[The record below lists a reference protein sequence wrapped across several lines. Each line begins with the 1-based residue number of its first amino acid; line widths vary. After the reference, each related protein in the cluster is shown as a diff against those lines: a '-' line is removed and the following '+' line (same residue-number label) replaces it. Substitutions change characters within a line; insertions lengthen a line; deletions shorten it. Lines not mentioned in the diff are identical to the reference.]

1 MCPLAVY
8 VTYTPVWTSPPT
20 KLLYHNILSVFGNC
34 LARSASLLLVF
45 HTCFY
50 SSNQSVLHFCHF
62 SLIYPQETVPQF
74 MWKFLQTWYVLVFFF
89 DSQPLLYP
97 PINTI
102 HIQCFTSFKVQIVFF
117 DLFRMPTPTQ
127 SSSSSDFLHLYT
139 VCLPPV

>member
-1 MCPLAVY
+1 MPDQ
-8 VTYTPVWTSPPT
+8 SPAL
-20 KLLYHNILSVFGNC
+20 K
-34 LARSASLLLVF
+34 VF

-74 MWKFLQTWYVLVFFF
+74 MWKFLQTWYVLVFFL

-117 DLFRMPTPTQ
+117 IFSGCPHLHRAAAPLISSICTQFVVLQSDKHKGLCEYFSGLFKLSVMKV
-127 SSSSSDFLHLYT
+127 L
-139 VCLPPV
+139 